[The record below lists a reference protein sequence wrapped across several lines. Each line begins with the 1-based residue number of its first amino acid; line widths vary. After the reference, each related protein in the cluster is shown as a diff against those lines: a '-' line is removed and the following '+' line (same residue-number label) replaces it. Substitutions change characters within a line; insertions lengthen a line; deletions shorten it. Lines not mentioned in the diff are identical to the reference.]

1 METKKVLDQVR
12 TLKYEFQTLSGKKPN
27 DVVNEFK
34 VKYVNQTLTDAN
46 LVLGEDKPYKNFE
59 LFNEDELPTNSD
71 VLMILSLYLDRLTK
85 YCTEKTSR
93 NIVSFLQ
100 SSLQ

>member
-1 METKKVLDQVR
+1 MTMETKKVLDQVR

-85 YCTEKTSR
+85 
-93 NIVSFLQ
+93 
-100 SSLQ
+100 

>member
-46 LVLGEDKPYKNFE
+46 AVLGEDNHIKTLSYSAMKSCQ
-59 LFNEDELPTNSD
+59 PTA
-71 VLMILSLYLDRLTK
+71 M
-85 YCTEKTSR
+85 
-93 NIVSFLQ
+93 F
-100 SSLQ
+100 

>member
-46 LVLGEDKPYKNFE
+46 AVLGEDKPYKDFD
-59 LFNEDELPTNSD
+59 LFCDEELPTNSD
-71 VLMILSLYLDRLTK
+71 VLMMLSLYVDKLTDHAYK
-85 YCTEKTSR
+85 RS
-93 NIVSFLQ
+93 
-100 SSLQ
+100 